1 MPALSGAAP
10 ERGDWPAKVA
20 DSVEGLVAT
29 VRSRSVQPLA
39 LVARVLA
46 FSLVALAMGLLLVA
60 GLAIAVVRILDVYAF
75 THRVYLSYV
84 ITGGIFTLAG
94 MFFFVLRTSRR

>member
-1 MPALSGAAP
+1 MRAPSGTAR

-20 DSVEGLVAT
+20 DSVEGLVTT
-29 VRSRSVQPLA
+29 VRSRTVQPLA

-46 FSLVALAMGLLLVA
+46 FGLMALAIGLLLVA
-60 GLAIAVVRILDVYAF
+60 ALSIAVVRILDVYAF
-75 THRVYLSYV
+75 THEVYLSYV

-94 MFFFVLRTSRR
+94 MFLFTLKTSRR